1 MVSAIAFAS
10 VAAQALAHFVAQAL
24 SDSKSVR
31 IAQATACEVSQD
43 GTHFTGCS
51 SIL

>member
-1 MVSAIAFAS
+1 MLAAIAFVS
-10 VAAQALAHFVAQAL
+10 VAAQAVTSFIIKAL
-24 SDSKSVR
+24 DDSKSVR
-31 IAQATACEVSQD
+31 VTPATACSATSD